1 MYGQQLGKDPKDYP
15 NGNSMPSVQVA
26 LKLQAKGKHVR
37 AKDVMS
43 FIITGDSS
51 GSAEKAA
58 KNAYPL
64 EDLLKTGSDL
74 KPGRKFPNN

>member
-1 MYGQQLGKDPKDYP
+1 LGKDPKDYP

-26 LKLQAKGKHVR
+26 HKLMSKGKHVK

-43 FIITGDSS
+43 FVITGNSS

-58 KNAYPL
+58 SNAYPL
-64 EDLLKTGSDL
+64 EDVLKPDAEL
-74 KPGRKFPNN
+74 KPGMSHRRS